1 MNLSCYRPTRPNA
14 DYEKNITFILPEI
27 LILIMAI
34 MKIRGGDLEFVG
46 MSSVG
51 PSIAVVTGK
60 NRADMEKLLKPMG
73 LTIAISTKVDNSGL
87 AITRKTR

>member
-1 MNLSCYRPTRPNA
+1 MSMLREA
-14 DYEKNITFILPEI
+14 
-27 LILIMAI
+27 
-34 MKIRGGDLEFVG
+34 GLEFVG

-73 LTIAISTKVDNSGL
+73 LTIAISTSVDNSGL
-87 AITRKTR
+87 VITRTPG